1 MKKPLAILALLVVVT
16 ATGHAQEKI
25 RKSVFGANAGV
36 SIPYNEFARHY
47 FSYEAGFAS
56 PGPIIEAE
64 YLYYGRFFGFSSGI
78 GYSSLFFNEKAYRAE
93 YNRTLGGYGINEVSA
108 GNYQVLRILAG
119 FTLKLPQMEHTEVMF
134 LFHLGYALSVHPN
147 LRVTNSELGVINSV
161 DRTPGGNPL
170 ANAGFKV
177 NYWLNERYGVS
188 LNGSVTTTEPSFGD
202 ETGPDGSFT
211 MLMNYTSVSVGF
223 VMNFK
228 TPSL

>member
-1 MKKPLAILALLVVVT
+1 MALLILVT

-36 SIPYNEFARHY
+36 SIPYNEFARHA

-64 YLYYGRFFGFSSGI
+64 YLYYGKFFGFSSGI

-93 YNRTLGGYGINEVSA
+93 YDRTLGGYGINEVSA
-108 GNYQVLRILAG
+108 GNYQVLRFLAG
-119 FTLKLPQMEHTEVMF
+119 FTLKLPQMEHTEIMF

-147 LRVTNSELGVINSV
+147 LRVTNSELGVINTV
-161 DRTPGGNPL
+161 DRTPGGSPM
-170 ANAGFKV
+170 ANAGLKI
-177 NYWLNERYGVS
+177 NYWLNDRYGVS
-188 LNGSVTTTEPSFGD
+188 LNGSVTTTEPSFSD
-202 ETGPDGSFT
+202 KTGPDGSFS
-211 MLMNYTSVSVGF
+211 MLMNYASVSVGF
-223 VMNFK
+223 IMNLK